1 MTDAFVGSSLVRIL
15 LSGLISIELGIYA
28 QFEARL
34 GPAFFCDEEH
44 PHTGNQKNIATTIHV
59 VAMKENLD
67 GRTKS
72 NSINL

>member
-15 LSGLISIELGIYA
+15 LSGLITIELGIYA
-28 QFEARL
+28 QFETRL
-34 GPAFFCDEEH
+34 GPVCFCDEEQ
-44 PHTGNQKNIATTIHV
+44 PTTENKKNIATTIHV

-72 NSINL
+72 KSTK